1 MAREVAEEI
10 GAEGYYETS
19 AKTNTGVNEVFEA
32 AAKIVFEKS
41 GTSQPATGLCD
52 NCVIIW
58 CFFYY
63 ETITSTSVNEVIYE
77 QL

>member
-52 NCVIIW
+52 NCVII
-58 CFFYY
+58 
-63 ETITSTSVNEVIYE
+63 
-77 QL
+77 

>member
-1 MAREVAEEI
+1 MAREVAKEI

-32 AAKIVFEKS
+32 AAKIVFEKN
-41 GTSQPATGLCD
+41 GTSDTGPGLCD

-58 CFFYY
+58 CFFY
-63 ETITSTSVNEVIYE
+63 
-77 QL
+77 